1 MTKVHP
7 PFDPEVAAALV
18 AVNKILPSSITPDLI
33 GRLRDVTEAGNT
45 MSLNEIRGHVHAE
58 ELMIPGPAGDP
69 DLAVLV
75 TRPKDN
81 DPAIA
86 LPGLYFIH
94 GGGMIAGNNRT
105 GMDWV
110 LEWMAEIP
118 MVAVSVDYRLAPE
131 HPHPAPIEDCY
142 AGLEWVGNHLV
153 ELGID
158 PRRLVIA
165 GGSAGGGL
173 AAATA
178 LVARDRGGP
187 RLRGQMLVCPMLDD
201 RAITPS
207 STELVGEGVWDSI
220 SNATGWSSLLGAAA
234 GGPDVSPYAAPA
246 RATDLSGL
254 PTAFVEAGS
263 VETFRDESV
272 DYASRI
278 WQAGGQAELH
288 IWPGG
293 CHNFDGTVPEAT
305 LSREARAARV
315 NWLRRVLA
323 E

>member
-1 MTKVHP
+1 
-7 PFDPEVAAALV
+7 
-18 AVNKILPSSITPDLI
+18 
-33 GRLRDVTEAGNT
+33 
-45 MSLNEIRGHVHAE
+45 
-58 ELMIPGPAGDP
+58 
-69 DLAVLV
+69 
-75 TRPKDN
+75 
-81 DPAIA
+81 
-86 LPGLYFIH
+86 
-94 GGGMIAGNNRT
+94 MIAGNNRT
-105 GMDWV
+105 GMDWA

-118 MVAVSVDYRLAPE
+118 MVVVSVDYRLAPE

-142 AGLEWVGNHLV
+142 AGLEWVDNHLV

-158 PRRLVIA
+158 PHRLVIA

-187 RLRGQMLVCPMLDD
+187 RVRGQMLVCPMLDD

-234 GGPDVSPYAAPA
+234 GTPHVSPYAAPA

-293 CHNFDGTVPEAT
+293 CHNFDGTAPEAP

>member
-1 MTKVHP
+1 
-7 PFDPEVAAALV
+7 
-18 AVNKILPSSITPDLI
+18 
-33 GRLRDVTEAGNT
+33 
-45 MSLNEIRGHVHAE
+45 MSLAEIRKHVHAE
-58 ELMIPGPAGDP
+58 ELIVPGRAGDP
-69 DLAVLV
+69 DVALLV
-75 TRPKDN
+75 MRPKGSG
-81 DPAIA
+81 PATP
-86 LPGLYFIH
+86 LPGVYFIH

-110 LEWMAEIP
+110 LEWMAAIP
-118 MVAVSVDYRLAPE
+118 MVVISVDYRLAPE
-131 HPHPAPIEDCY
+131 HPYPAPVQDCY
-142 AGLEWVGNHLV
+142 SGLEWVGNHV
-153 ELGID
+153 ADLGID
-158 PRRLVIA
+158 PSRLLIA

-178 LVARDRGGP
+178 LIARDRGGP
-187 RLRGQMLVCPMLDD
+187 RVRGQMLVCPMIDD

-220 SNATGWSSLLGAAA
+220 SNATGWSSLLGLAA
-234 GGPDVSPYAAPA
+234 GGPGVSPYAAPA
-246 RATDLSGL
+246 RATDLAGL
-254 PTAFVEAGS
+254 PSAFIEAGS

-272 DYASRI
+272 DYASRM

-293 CHNFDGTVPEAT
+293 CHGFDEVIPEAP